1 MLPDNIQA
9 AFSGKIM
16 FQYTKHKNQ
25 TIKQF
30 LVLCGIAILTAC
42 SSNGPHVKNL
52 MAAQGHW
59 QNINRIHNG
68 NIEISYD
75 SGSLKKQGN
84 TVSIRDR
91 KIVRDTNKETYY
103 DTPNYKIA
111 ISDWE
116 FHCTQQT
123 YRLVALQ
130 FWDNKKNEIAKY
142 QYTSNQIQ
150 PMPIMQN
157 TPTQALFDIACHNK
171 K

>member
-1 MLPDNIQA
+1 
-9 AFSGKIM
+9 M
-16 FQYTKHKNQ
+16 FQHTKHKHQ
-25 TIKQF
+25 AIKQF
-30 LVLCGIAILTAC
+30 LVLCSTAILVAC
-42 SSNGPHVKNL
+42 SSNGSFNKNS

-75 SGSLKKQGN
+75 TGSLKKQGN

-91 KIVRDTNKETYY
+91 KIVRDTDKETYH

-111 ISDWE
+111 IGDWE
-116 FHCTQQT
+116 FHCTQRT

-130 FWDNKKNEIAKY
+130 FWDNKKNEIAKH
-142 QYTSNQIQ
+142 QFAPNEIPS
-150 PMPIMQN
+150 MPIMQN